1 MLFIV
6 LLSGSIAQP
15 FSVKKLYLKEL
26 SLMWLNSKEIPK
38 ESNHF
43 SVKSL
48 LNFPNQD
55 QMFSLITTGPLN
67 SPLLILSFSNLCS
80 DD

>member
-26 SLMWLNSKEIPK
+26 SLMWLNSKEIYQRK
-38 ESNHF
+38 QSFF
-43 SVKSL
+43 SKIFIEFSEPRPNV
-48 LNFPNQD
+48 FPNNYRA
-55 QMFSLITTGPLN
+55 TE
-67 SPLLILSFSNLCS
+67 LSFAYLIIF
-80 DD
+80 

>member
-48 LNFPNQD
+48 LNFRAKTKCFP
-55 QMFSLITTGPLN
+55 
-67 SPLLILSFSNLCS
+67 
-80 DD
+80 